1 MTTKDKALTLA
12 DEYRS
17 TMTREVLHSWAIDA
31 QAELKRLCAAIDEA
45 QAQPA
50 PSHSLTHAEA
60 DAIQRMPFVRD
71 CLLRYAARPVDETAI
86 EVVKAIAV
94 QVESLDATTPADEQP
109 APTSER
115 PTNCGTSI
123 CSCIECVMEPEL
135 PPLPDERAAFEDLL
149 DAAEEWERF
158 VDVDR
163 APMNLR
169 KWLERAALAQRSAE
183 QGEVRALREEN
194 ARLRGECVEW
204 LCARCQTIHPSQ
216 RGRTFLQP
224 CPECG
229 EAMEP
234 TSFNIR
240 ALKRMDALTE
250 AARLGLEALKRSRPK
265 EWGSSAQVAHDAAI
279 ARLSAALPAHQKEG
293 GQHG

>member
-1 MTTKDKALTLA
+1 MTTKDEALRFALIALENPHETDA
-12 DEYRS
+12 
-17 TMTREVLHSWAIDA
+17 WAR
-31 QAELKRLCAAIDEA
+31 AEAAGILRAAIDEA
-45 QAQPA
+45 LAQ
-50 PSHSLTHAEA
+50 T
-60 DAIQRMPFVRD
+60 
-71 CLLRYAARPVDETAI
+71 
-86 EVVKAIAV
+86 
-94 QVESLDATTPADEQP
+94 
-109 APTSER
+109 APT
-115 PTNCGTSI
+115 PD
-123 CSCIECVMEPEL
+123 L

-169 KWLERAALAQRSAE
+169 KWLERAALAQHSAE
-183 QGEVRALREEN
+183 TSEVRALREEN
-194 ARLRGECVEW
+194 ARLRGDCVEW

-240 ALKRMDALTE
+240 ALKRMDALIE
-250 AARLGLEALKRSRPK
+250 AARLGLEALSVATTPLNRDRQIVLRAI
-265 EWGSSAQVAHDAAI
+265 SAL
-279 ARLSAALPAHQKEG
+279 RAALPEQKERN
-293 GQHG
+293 